1 MSVELNLETM
11 EVEVRVARTIVK
23 TEKIVIQIVKV
34 DLKNRKNKR
43 I

>member
-1 MSVELNLETM
+1 MSVELNLDTM
-11 EVEVRVARTIVK
+11 EIEVKVARAIVK
-23 TEKIVIQIVKV
+23 TEKIVIQLVKV